1 MSIYSAMR
9 AGVTGLNANSSAMA
23 VISDNIANLNTVGY
37 KRGQTD
43 FSAILNAQNAS
54 TSYNAGGVLAST
66 RRFVDLQGSLETSN
80 SATDLAINGSGF
92 FIVTEDPTGTSGA
105 GGGLFTRAG
114 SFSLDAEGLLR
125 NSQGY
130 YLMGAPM
137 TNGSAASITPSSLAS
152 LQVINLANV
161 GSTAEASTKA
171 SINANLDSRETIY
184 AGPPA
189 YAAGAMAGYPAAV
202 NSIAPDVE
210 RSIEV
215 YDSLGTARTL
225 TMGFLKTGTNTW
237 ATEVY
242 MRPASAVTGT
252 NGLIASGSIT
262 FSTSGV
268 PTSVSAALQNLNI
281 TYAATTGAAAQTI
294 ALDLS
299 TGLSQYATPS
309 ALNSATADGS
319 PPGDLTGVT
328 VSDGGVL
335 TAQYSNGRSEALYLI
350 PVATFLNPDGLQP
363 ERGGAY
369 RVTLESGQFTINSAG
384 SGGSGPIQSNALEAS
399 NVDLGTEFTS
409 MITTQRAYSACS
421 KIITTADDM
430 LDELIRI
437 KR

>member
-9 AGVTGLNANSSAMA
+9 AGVTGMNANSSAMA

-54 TSYNAGGVLAST
+54 TSYNAGGVLANT

-105 GGGLFTRAG
+105 GGGLFTRSG
-114 SFSLDAEGLLR
+114 QFSLDAKGLLK
-125 NSQGY
+125 NAQGY
-130 YLMGAPM
+130 YLMGAPISS
-137 TNGSAASITPSSLAS
+137 GAAASLSPSSLAS

-184 AGPPA
+184 PGTPA

-210 RSIEV
+210 RSIEI

-225 TMGFLKTGTNTW
+225 TLGFLKTGTNTW
-237 ATEVY
+237 ATEIY

-252 NGLIASGSIT
+252 NGLIASGT
-262 FSTSGV
+262 VAFSTSGV
-268 PTSVSAALQNLNI
+268 PTTVSAALQNFNI
-281 TYAATTGAAAQTI
+281 TYAATTGAAAQSI

-369 RVTLESGQFTINSAG
+369 RVTLDSGQFTINSAG
-384 SGGSGPIQSNALEAS
+384 SGGSGPIQANALEAS

>member
-43 FSAILNAQNAS
+43 FSAILNAQNAE
-54 TSYNAGGVLAST
+54 TSYNAGGVIAST
-66 RRFVDLQGSLETSN
+66 RRLIDLQGSMEQSN

-92 FIVTEDPTGTSGA
+92 FIVTDDASGTGGA

-114 SFSLDAEGLLR
+114 SFSLDASGLLK
-125 NSQGY
+125 NAQGY
-130 YLMGAPM
+130 YLMGAPI
-137 TNGSAASITPSSLAS
+137 TTAGSSVSPSSLAS
-152 LQVINLANV
+152 LQPINLANV
-161 GSTAEASTKA
+161 GSTAEASTTA
-171 SINANLDSRETIY
+171 SINANLDSRESIY
-184 AGPPA
+184 SGVPA
-189 YAAGAMAGYPAAV
+189 YAAGAMAAYPGGAG
-202 NSIAPDVE
+202 SIAPQIE

-237 ATEVY
+237 ATEIY
-242 MRPASAVTGT
+242 MRPASDVTGA
-252 NGLIASGSIT
+252 NGLIASGNIS

-268 PTSVSAALQNLNI
+268 PTAVSAALQTLNI
-281 TYAATTGAAAQTI
+281 TYAASTGAANQTI

-299 TGLSQYATPS
+299 SNLTQYAS
-309 ALNSATADGS
+309 ASSLNSATADGS
-319 PPGDLTGVT
+319 PPGDLIGVT
-328 VSDGGVL
+328 VSEGGVL
-335 TAQYSNGRSEALYLI
+335 TAQYSNGRSEPLYLI
-350 PVATFLNPDGLQP
+350 PVATFLNPAGLRP

-369 RVTLESGQFTINSAG
+369 RVTLDSGQFTLNAPG

>member
-43 FSAILNAQNAS
+43 FSAVLNAQNAS
-54 TSYNAGGVLAST
+54 TSYNAGGVLASS
-66 RRFVDLQGSLETSN
+66 RRFIDLQGALQQAD
-80 SATDLAINGSGF
+80 SATDLAINGNGF
-92 FIVTEDPTGTSGA
+92 FIVTEDPSGTSGA

-114 SFSLDAEGLLR
+114 SFSLDAKGLLR
-125 NSQGY
+125 NAQGY

-137 TNGSAASITPSSLAS
+137 TTGTSASISPSSLAS
-152 LQVINLANV
+152 LQVINLSNV

-171 SINANLDSRETIY
+171 AVNANLDSREDIY
-184 AGPPA
+184 AGTPA
-189 YAAGAMAGYPAAV
+189 YAAGAMAAYPAGTGA
-202 NSIAPDVE
+202 IAPQVE
-210 RSIEV
+210 RSIEI

-237 ATEVY
+237 ATEIY
-242 MRPASAVTGT
+242 MRPAADVTGT
-252 NGLIASGSIT
+252 NGLVASGSIA
-262 FSTSGV
+262 FSSSGV
-268 PTSVSAALQNLNI
+268 PTTVSPALQGFSI
-281 TYAATTGAAAQTI
+281 TYATTVGAAAQPMT
-294 ALDLS
+294 LDLT

-319 PPGDLTGVT
+319 PPGDLSGVT
-328 VSDGGVL
+328 ISDAGVL

-350 PVATFLNPDGLQP
+350 PVATFLNPNGLEA

-369 RVTLESGQFTINSAG
+369 RVTLDSGQFTINSAG
-384 SGGSGPIQSNALEAS
+384 SGGAGPIQSNALEAS
-399 NVDLGTEFTS
+399 NVDLGSEFTS

>member
-9 AGVTGLNANSSAMA
+9 AGVTGMNANSSAMA

-54 TSYNAGGVLAST
+54 TSYNAGGVLSTT

-80 SATDLAINGSGF
+80 SPTDLAVNGSGF

-114 SFSLDAEGLLR
+114 SFALDADGLLR

-130 YLMGAPM
+130 YLMGAPI
-137 TNGSAASITPSSLAS
+137 NSGSSTSISPSSLAS

-171 SINANLDSRETIY
+171 SINANLDSRQTIY
-184 AGPPA
+184 PGTPA
-189 YAAGAMAGYPAAV
+189 YAAGAMAGYPTAT

-210 RSIEV
+210 RSIEI

-225 TMGFLKTGTNTW
+225 TLGFLKTGVNTW

-242 MRPASAVTGT
+242 MRPASAVSGT
-252 NGLIASGSIT
+252 NGLVASGTVS

-268 PTSVSAALQNLNI
+268 PTSVSPALQNFNI
-281 TYAATTGAAAQTI
+281 TYATATGAAAQSI

-309 ALNSATADGS
+309 ALNSASADGS
-319 PPGDLTGVT
+319 PSRRPHRRHGERWRRA
-328 VSDGGVL
+328 DG
-335 TAQYSNGRSEALYLI
+335 AIFQR
-350 PVATFLNPDGLQP
+350 
-363 ERGGAY
+363 
-369 RVTLESGQFTINSAG
+369 
-384 SGGSGPIQSNALEAS
+384 
-399 NVDLGTEFTS
+399 
-409 MITTQRAYSACS
+409 TQRGALPDPGSDLPEPRRA
-421 KIITTADDM
+421 AA
-430 LDELIRI
+430 
-437 KR
+437 